1 MAYRLVASRF
11 ECTNR
16 PGAGSTSSG
25 ERSIGGSPSG
35 QLTAGEE
42 HTMKVN
48 RLRHL
53 SGIRFELVQ
62 KVREQIEAGAF
73 DSDAFLDACMD
84 ELLADIAD

>member
-1 MAYRLVASRF
+1 MAYWSVASRV

-16 PGAGSTSSG
+16 PGTGSTGSG
-25 ERSIGGSPSG
+25 ERLSQGREPE
-35 QLTAGEE
+35 QPDTGEE

-62 KVREQIEAGAF
+62 KVRQQIEAGAF

-84 ELLADIAD
+84 ELLADLAG